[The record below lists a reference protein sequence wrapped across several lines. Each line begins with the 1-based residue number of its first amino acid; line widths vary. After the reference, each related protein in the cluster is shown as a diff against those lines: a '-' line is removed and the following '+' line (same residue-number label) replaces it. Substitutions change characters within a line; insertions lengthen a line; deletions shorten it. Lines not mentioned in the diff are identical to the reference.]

1 MLKIGVILGYS
12 NFFSYLCKKNYVM
25 GIFIIFVITIFLLAL
40 LSEAFDDKQ
49 AEKEEKDRKLELI
62 KDRVREG
69 YKDLKSSSKHWGVE
83 YSESLL
89 AIAES
94 MDKLSS
100 NEIKDDLKPY
110 DVVINKDLNKVQL
123 QRIKGIVILDK
134 NLKPK
139 FFTDEGI
146 DVIGEEL
153 YDTKDIDIKL
163 DTALD
168 ANGVRK
174 LAEECKNIEFAA
186 DTEKFRKD
194 KISEFL
200 NN

>member
-1 MLKIGVILGYS
+1 MIGLLLFLGLFIFCLLQLVI
-12 NFFSYLCKKNYVM
+12 
-25 GIFIIFVITIFLLAL
+25 
-40 LSEAFDDKQ
+40 DDKQ
-49 AEKEEKDRKLELI
+49 EEKEEKEEKERKLELI

-69 YKDLKSSSKHWGVE
+69 YKDLKSSSKYWGVE

-123 QRIKGIVILDK
+123 QRMKGIVILDK

>member
-25 GIFIIFVITIFLLAL
+25 GIFIIFIITTFIIAL
-40 LSEAFDDKQ
+40 LLEAFDDKQ
-49 AEKEEKDRKLELI
+49 AEKDNEKAKIERIKNSVKKCYEEVKNT
-62 KDRVREG
+62 
-69 YKDLKSSSKHWGVE
+69 SKHWGDE

-89 AIAES
+89 KIANN

-100 NEIKDDLKPY
+100 DEIKDDLKPY
-110 DVVINKDLNKVQL
+110 DIVYSQPLNKYKRL
-123 QRIKGIVILDK
+123 DGLIILDK

-139 FFTDEGI
+139 FLT
-146 DVIGEEL
+146 EEIWI
-153 YDTKDIDIKL
+153 KEHRDIML
-163 DTALD
+163 EEALD
-168 ANGVRK
+168 ADGVRA
-174 LAEECKNIEFAA
+174 LAEECKNIKFEA

-200 NN
+200 ND

>member
-1 MLKIGVILGYS
+1 
-12 NFFSYLCKKNYVM
+12 M
-25 GIFIIFVITIFLLAL
+25 GIFIIFVITIFLLVL
-40 LSEAFDDKQ
+40 LSDAFDNKQ
-49 AEKEEKDRKLELI
+49 TEKEEKDRKLELI

-69 YKDLKSSSKHWGVE
+69 YKDLKSSSKHWGAE

-110 DVVINKDLNKVQL
+110 DVVINKDLNKVQ
-123 QRIKGIVILDK
+123 RMKGIVILDK